1 MLNSIKHVIN
11 GNKLYNCLQCEKK
24 TNKELMKYWH
34 DLVET
39 FISNAFFK
47 VSPKTINFKN
57 SLKERIFRND
67 EFISFAN
74 DFTEHLQAVHTMN
87 NSLNEACDTLE
98 DKIGILSLYTD
109 DKVLHDN
116 IDTSLFLTEEFLL
129 KFTEAEM
136 NNVFDENLIHV
147 FNKLINEE
155 KIYVKGIYAAMEY
168 CKNKKNKKKALYI
181 QLYEN
186 LLTNK
191 GKVHLK
197 SILE

>member
-1 MLNSIKHVIN
+1 MLNSIKHATN

-34 DLVET
+34 VLVET

-74 DFTEHLQAVHTMN
+74 DFTKHLQAVHTMN

-136 NNVFDENLIHV
+136 NNIFDENLIHV

-155 KIYVKGIYAAMEY
+155 KIYVKGIYAAMDY
-168 CKNKKNKKKALYI
+168 CKNKKNKNKAIYI
-181 QLYEN
+181 QLYDN
-186 LLTNK
+186 LLTDR
-191 GKVHLK
+191 GKEYFRSVV
-197 SILE
+197 E